1 MKKKFLTASVMLMMF
16 FVAASAQQN
25 YIDVDTN
32 IRATTIEIT
41 QIYQPQI
48 KQAVKEQYSPTLP
61 PIDKK
66 PVNFSYEVPSHAL
79 NYSYKPL
86 PLQALSI
93 GRDTSKKT
101 TQHYAKL
108 GLGNL
113 NTIFVDAGLGN
124 LFFKNTVTNAH
135 LGFLMQKGSLAYQR
149 QSITSFDAESIYQ
162 KQKITGIASLQVSQS
177 NYYQYGFDQQLF
189 PSKTA
194 SKQSISGARAQFVLN
209 DQRANFW
216 GLSNQI
222 KIGASYY
229 TGSHI
234 DGETSFSG
242 AISST
247 KHIDSNLEISATIEA
262 VGTQLHAP
270 IYATNNNYVSL
281 KLGAMYQLKGTQV
294 QAYVLPTIGQK
305 GNKYLLA
312 DIALTHQFSE
322 QKTNVSL
329 GFKGSL
335 RQNTYNQ
342 LFSINPFISQFP
354 SIQTHSN
361 ELFAS
366 VSKGFGHHLQLRAKM
381 SWWQYEYFAS
391 FLNAPIAPEQMM
403 VTYVPKMNAFSTVI
417 GVHYQIANT
426 LAVEGELSI
435 FKYYNLVGQT
445 HVWQTPNTQL
455 GMQAI
460 WQAMPKLNINAY
472 THYLTGNYAQD
483 ATMQTIKL
491 NPILD
496 MGCGGEYQLR
506 SKLSLFLTLNN
517 LLNNKYQRWLGYQAY
532 GINIYGGVRLKF

>member
-16 FVAASAQQN
+16 CVAASAQQN
-25 YIDVDTN
+25 YIDADTN

-48 KQAVKEQYSPTLP
+48 KQAVKELYSPTLP

-124 LFFKNTVTNAH
+124 LFFKNTITNAH
-135 LGFLMQKGSLAYQR
+135 LGFLTQKGSLAYQR
-149 QSITSFDAESIYQ
+149 QSVTSFDAESSYQ
-162 KQKITGIASLQVSQS
+162 KEKITGIASLQISQS

-189 PSKTA
+189 PLKTA
-194 SKQSISGARAQFVLN
+194 AKQSLSGGRMQLSL
-209 DQRANFW
+209 DDKREKFW
-216 GLSNQI
+216 GLSHQI

-229 TGSHI
+229 TGNHI
-234 DGETSFSG
+234 NGETSLSG
-242 AISST
+242 AMSST
-247 KHIDSNLEISATIEA
+247 KHIDSNLEISATFEG
-262 VGTQLHAP
+262 VGTQLQAP
-270 IYATNNNYVSL
+270 MYATHNNYIAL
-281 KLGAMYQLKGTQV
+281 KLGTLYQLKNTQLK
-294 QAYVLPTIGQK
+294 AYIIPTIGQK

-312 DIALTHQFSE
+312 DIAFTHLFAQ
-322 QKTNVSL
+322 QKTNISL
-329 GFKGSL
+329 GCKGSL
-335 RQNTYNQ
+335 QQNTYNQ
-342 LFSINPFISQFP
+342 LFAINPFISQFP

-366 VSKGFGHHLQLRAKM
+366 ASKGFGHHLQVRAKI

-391 FLNAPIAPEQMM
+391 FLNAPMTSEQMM
-403 VTYVPKMNAFSTVI
+403 VIYIPKMNALSTEL
-417 GVHYQIANT
+417 GVDYQIANT
-426 LAVEGELSI
+426 LSIHGVLSV
-435 FKYYNLVGQT
+435 FKYYNIAGQPY
-445 HVWQTPNTQL
+445 VWHTPNTQL
-455 GMQAI
+455 GIQAA
-460 WQAMPKLNINAY
+460 WQAMPKLNLSAYANYWAGNFAQNAA
-472 THYLTGNYAQD
+472 LQS
-483 ATMQTIKL
+483 IKL
-491 NPILD
+491 NPIVDL
-496 MGCGGEYQLR
+496 GCGGEYQLR
-506 SKLSLFLTLNN
+506 SKLSLFLNVNN